1 MQHEAAYTSQTHG
14 VTLATPFR
22 CVTILPPAER
32 FAPGEAGAIALLVR
46 RMAHATQGTSTVES
60 VLGQPPSGQP
70 FTGVPFTPVTP
81 LWAPF
86 SKSRRYAWALA
97 RQVKRL
103 KPDILEVH
111 NRPDIALMLRR
122 FLPSLPIMLVLHN
135 DPCGMRRAKT
145 AQERTQLAKVVSV
158 VGVSEWVRQRFLS
171 QGVQGSVQVLP
182 NSLNLAEIPPPL
194 MPREKTL
201 LFAGRIVADKG
212 ADIFVKACAQVL
224 PHHPAWCANM
234 IGADRF
240 GPNSPE
246 TPFLAALRP
255 QAQQAGVVLL
265 GYQTHTAVLEAM
277 ARAAVVVVPS
287 RWPEPFGMVALE
299 AMACG
304 AALLVSNK
312 GGLPDVVGEAGL
324 LCDPDNLPEV
334 VAKLTD
340 LITNEA
346 LRAELAQKGLE
357 RAQFFQT
364 DTLRLTRESLQRACI
379 AAWRTRCGG

>member
-1 MQHEAAYTSQTHG
+1 MQHEAAYISQTHG

-46 RMAHATQGTSTVES
+46 RMAHATQGTTTVES
-60 VLGQPPSGQP
+60 VLGQPPRGQP

-194 MPREKTL
+194 IPREKTL

-240 GPNSPE
+240 GPTSPE
-246 TPFLAALRP
+246 TPSLAALRP

>member
-1 MQHEAAYTSQTHG
+1 MQQEAAYYSQTEG
-14 VTLATPFR
+14 VTLPPLR

-46 RMAHATQGTSTVES
+46 RMAQATQGRASAEV
-60 VLGQPPSGQP
+60 VLGQPPSGRP

-103 KPDILEVH
+103 NPDILEVH

-122 FLPSLPIMLVLHN
+122 FLPFVPIMLVLHN
-135 DPCGMRRAKT
+135 DPCGMRWAKT
-145 AQERTQLAKVVSV
+145 AHERTQLAKALCV
-158 VGVSEWVRQRFLS
+158 VGVSEWVRSRFLS
-171 QGVQGSVQVLP
+171 QDVQGSVQVLP
-182 NSLNLAEIPPPL
+182 NSLDLAEVPQPL
-194 MPREKTL
+194 AHHNKTV
-201 LFAGRIVADKG
+201 LFAGRMVADKG

-224 PHHPAWCANM
+224 PHHPTWRADM

-246 TPFLAALRP
+246 TPFLAALQP
-255 QAQQAGVVLL
+255 QAEQAGVALL
-265 GYQTHTAVLEAM
+265 GYQAHTAVLHAM
-277 ARAAVVVVPS
+277 ARAAIVVVPS

-312 GGLPDVVGEAGL
+312 GSLPDVVGEAGL
-324 LCDPDNLPEV
+324 LCDPNNLPEV
-334 VAKLTD
+334 IAKLTD

-346 LRAELAQKGLE
+346 LRADLAQKGLQ
-357 RAQFFQT
+357 RAQAFQT
-364 DTLRLTRESLQRACI
+364 ETLRVRREHLHRACVTS
-379 AAWRTRCGG
+379 WHTQPSH